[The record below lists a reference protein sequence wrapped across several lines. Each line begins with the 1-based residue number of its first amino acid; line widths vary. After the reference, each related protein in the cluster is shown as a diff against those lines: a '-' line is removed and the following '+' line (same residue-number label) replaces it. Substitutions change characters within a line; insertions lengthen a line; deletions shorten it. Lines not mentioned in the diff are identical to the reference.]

1 MSNYNQING
10 QKIKSRSGNP
20 SPLVEGT
27 MFYDTASNT
36 LKIVYDSGGGVL
48 AVATITTV

>member
-1 MSNYNQING
+1 MSNYNKING
-10 QKIKSRSGNP
+10 QRIKSRSGDP

-27 MFYDTASNT
+27 MFYDTASDT